1 MSSLNYLSIDFG
13 TSNSLVGGVISG
25 QKYEPFKIDPKNSD
39 QTMMRTLLYFPN
51 PDICFYG
58 AEAIS
63 EYIANDMEGRLFR
76 SFKSHL
82 PNKNYLGTV
91 LDNRIL
97 TLEKMIGT
105 FLLELKKRAEKNIGQ
120 QIDKA
125 IIGRPARYSMDDV
138 EDGFALHRMQ
148 KAAEFAGFKEVHFVP
163 EPLAAAFDYRK
174 NIDSEKIV
182 LIGDFGGG
190 TSDFTLIRMAPQK
203 FTKKDVLSI
212 EGCPLAGDAFDSLF
226 MSHRLN
232 EYFGA
237 KAKYKLPMSSNVLT
251 MPKNVSLRLNHPA
264 HIVHLKEKETYEFI
278 KTVQKTSLTDKDSA
292 AVSRL
297 FTLLE
302 DQQIFSFFEEIEK
315 TKRSLS
321 LNQEVEF
328 NFNYPDLD
336 IRDLF
341 TRPQFEEWS
350 QDNIQKIFTALDR
363 CLASA
368 QVKPEDVDLVTLT
381 GGTSKV
387 PIIEA
392 EFAKRFG
399 VKKLR
404 SQSQFHSVLLGLTE
418 AAGLISEGHE
428 VL

>member
-1 MSSLNYLSIDFG
+1 
-13 TSNSLVGGVISG
+13 
-25 QKYEPFKIDPKNSD
+25 
-39 QTMMRTLLYFPN
+39 
-51 PDICFYG
+51 
-58 AEAIS
+58 
-63 EYIANDMEGRLFR
+63 LF
-76 SFKSHL
+76 
-82 PNKNYLGTV
+82 
-91 LDNRIL
+91 
-97 TLEKMIGT
+97 
-105 FLLELKKRAEKNIGQ
+105 
-120 QIDKA
+120 
-125 IIGRPARYSMDDV
+125 
-138 EDGFALHRMQ
+138 
-148 KAAEFAGFKEVHFVP
+148 
-163 EPLAAAFDYRK
+163 
-174 NIDSEKIV
+174 
-182 LIGDFGGG
+182 
-190 TSDFTLIRMAPQK
+190 
-203 FTKKDVLSI
+203 
-212 EGCPLAGDAFDSLF
+212 LF
-226 MSHRLN
+226 
-232 EYFGA
+232 
-237 KAKYKLPMSSNVLT
+237 
-251 MPKNVSLRLNHPA
+251 
-264 HIVHLKEKETYEFI
+264 
-278 KTVQKTSLTDKDSA
+278 
-292 AVSRL
+292 
-297 FTLLE
+297 

-392 EFAKRFG
+392 EFVKRFG

-418 AAGLISEGHE
+418 AAELISEGHE